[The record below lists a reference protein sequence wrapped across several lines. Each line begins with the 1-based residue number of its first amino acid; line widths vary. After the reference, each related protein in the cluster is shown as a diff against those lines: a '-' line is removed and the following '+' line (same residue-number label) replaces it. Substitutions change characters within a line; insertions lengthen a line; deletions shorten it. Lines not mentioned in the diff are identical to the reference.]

1 MYSHIYD
8 RERGRNVCRESF
20 MVIKI
25 DVSFALEFSDNYF
38 LNACNG
44 FKVALTLTHG
54 ESL

>member
-1 MYSHIYD
+1 
-8 RERGRNVCRESF
+8 